1 MCVREEFNCADALS
15 NNGRKG
21 TVSIDISRIKS
32 ECSNS
37 IEFINRRVTIIMQVA
52 LEKIIVKPGQ
62 QLLLQDISWSDFE
75 EILEDLGKNRN
86 SRISYS
92 NGVLEIM
99 VPLPEHEKD
108 KEIIGEIVRILL
120 DQLEIDFEPLGST
133 TFKNEQMTQAVEPDA
148 CFYIKNFQAVIGKD
162 RLDLSNDPPPDLAIE
177 IDITNRTQLNNYL
190 LLGVPELWRY
200 TRKGFQINL
209 LEGGFSEG
217 KTLQDRRYIESNAS
231 PNFPNIPIIEL
242 IDRYVKQAQTE
253 GRSKAI
259 RAFKQWVEENL

>member
-1 MCVREEFNCADALS
+1 
-15 NNGRKG
+15 
-21 TVSIDISRIKS
+21 
-32 ECSNS
+32 
-37 IEFINRRVTIIMQVA
+37 MQVA

-62 QLLLQDISWSDFE
+62 QLLLQDISWQEFE
-75 EILEDLGKNRN
+75 EILEELGEQRS

-108 KEIIGEIVRILL
+108 KEIIGEMVRILL
-120 DQLEIDFEPLGST
+120 DELEIDFEPLGST

-148 CFYIKNFQAVIGKD
+148 CFYIQNYPAVIGKD
-162 RLDLSNDPPPDLAIE
+162 RLDLSSDPPPDLAIE
-177 IDITNRTQLNNYL
+177 IDITNRTKLNNYL

-209 LEGGFSEG
+209 REG
-217 KTLQDRRYIESNAS
+217 DRYIESQTS
-231 PNFPNIPIIEL
+231 PNFPNIPIVEL
-242 IDRYVKQAQTE
+242 IERHVKQVQTE

-259 RAFKQWVEENL
+259 RAFKKWVKENL